1 MFVFLLRPEEY
12 TIHEQSDSDLDDQPG
27 GELEEPDENDHGSTR
42 IDRCDAAATLDGEDA
57 AQARARGCG
66 VCIVILPDACGDN
79 IRCLRARATTLSLA
93 P

>member
-42 IDRCDAAATLDGEDA
+42 IDRFDAAATLDGEDA
-57 AQARARGCG
+57 ALHSNSPLMRVVTIYDVSARVPLLFR
-66 VCIVILPDACGDN
+66 
-79 IRCLRARATTLSLA
+79 
-93 P
+93 